1 MNTKSIRTILIISGV
16 IALISLG
23 VVVYMMFWG
32 PDHLELG
39 GKSLSELLKSGALTP
54 IIVIPIALIIA
65 GVTIVPFLRIMFPS
79 DIKNGVTAPA
89 KVLEVWD
96 TGVSINDNPQVGLL
110 LEVSPPNGTP
120 FQVKAKSLVSRL
132 NVALV
137 QPGITAE
144 VKYDPLNPKR
154 IKVLTVNIQS
164 AASSDAAS
172 RLEQL
177 EELRNKD
184 LISGD
189 EYRQKREEILKS
201 L

>member
-1 MNTKSIRTILIISGV
+1 MKSMRNILLISGA
-16 IALISLG
+16 IALVSIG

-54 IIVIPIALIIA
+54 IIVIPIVLIISA
-65 GVTIVPFLRIMFPS
+65 VTIIPFLRIMFPP
-79 DIKNGVTAPA
+79 DIKNGVTTQA

-110 LEVSPPNGTP
+110 LEIAPPNSNP
-120 FQVKAKSLVSRL
+120 FQVKAKALVSRL

-144 VKYDPLNPKR
+144 VKYDPLDPKR
-154 IKVLTVNIQS
+154 IKVLTVNIQDV
-164 AASSDAAS
+164 ASNDAAS

-189 EYRQKREEILKS
+189 EYRQKREEILK
-201 L
+201 LL